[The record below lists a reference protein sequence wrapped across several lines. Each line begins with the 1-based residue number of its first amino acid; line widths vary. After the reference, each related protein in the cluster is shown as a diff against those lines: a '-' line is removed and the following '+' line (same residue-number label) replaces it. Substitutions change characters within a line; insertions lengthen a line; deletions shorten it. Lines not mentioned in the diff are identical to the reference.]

1 MSEEKAK
8 IASIPAC
15 SWEETEKA
23 IKDTGSIVLA
33 VFKAS
38 EEGECPACSYLDMV
52 MTQLQE
58 EVPEAPLGAVT
69 LDEAAPGCREVTD
82 MLGVTEYPTVIVFRE
97 GKELR
102 RLDLSLKPDEDLE
115 ALRSLCQELQ

>member
-1 MSEEKAK
+1 MSEEKAE

-23 IKDTGSIVLA
+23 IKNAGTIVLA

-58 EVPEAPLGAVT
+58 EAPEAPLGAVT

-82 MLGVTEYPTVIVFRE
+82 KLGVTEYPTVIVFRE

-102 RLDLSLKPDEDLE
+102 RLDPSLKPDEDLE